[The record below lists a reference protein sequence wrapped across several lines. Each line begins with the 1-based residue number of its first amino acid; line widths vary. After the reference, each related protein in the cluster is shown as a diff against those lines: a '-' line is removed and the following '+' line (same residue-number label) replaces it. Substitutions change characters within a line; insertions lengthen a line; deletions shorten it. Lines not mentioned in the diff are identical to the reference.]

1 MSGQREPIGFGRLAE
16 SAPLCRAELCRQGR
30 DKCPVPESCHISAD
44 EAEDFDRELRAVVF
58 LACVALLAVAAV
70 AFTAALLP

>member
-1 MSGQREPIGFGRLAE
+1 
-16 SAPLCRAELCRQGR
+16 
-30 DKCPVPESCHISAD
+30 VSAD

-58 LACVALLAVAAV
+58 LACVAFLAVAAV